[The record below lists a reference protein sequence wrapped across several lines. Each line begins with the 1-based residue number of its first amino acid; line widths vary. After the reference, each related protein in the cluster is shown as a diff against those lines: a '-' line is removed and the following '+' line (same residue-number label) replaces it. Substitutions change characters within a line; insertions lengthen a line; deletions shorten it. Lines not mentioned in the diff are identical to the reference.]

1 MKTAFYRQSGPLTRV
16 SVRRASTHSEATKLG
31 FNPLNG
37 KANPCLHF
45 LPHHDTGL
53 SLSDETSKLKFLNI
67 ERA

>member
-1 MKTAFYRQSGPLTRV
+1 M

-31 FNPLNG
+31 FNPLKG

-45 LPHHDTGL
+45 LPRHDTGL

>member
-1 MKTAFYRQSGPLTRV
+1 M
-16 SVRRASTHSEATKLG
+16 SVRRTSTHSEATKLG
-31 FNPLNG
+31 FNPLSG